1 MKVGNKFSN
10 NIIFVDKKVIKLK
23 IKLTDVRFLKLIYN
37 NTSKESH
44 VINADR
50 LSHIPTKT

>member
-37 NTSKESH
+37 NTCMSDK
-44 VINADR
+44 
-50 LSHIPTKT
+50 TKNQ

>member
-37 NTSKESH
+37 NTSKKS
-44 VINADR
+44 IIQS
-50 LSHIPTKT
+50 LMLLTQT